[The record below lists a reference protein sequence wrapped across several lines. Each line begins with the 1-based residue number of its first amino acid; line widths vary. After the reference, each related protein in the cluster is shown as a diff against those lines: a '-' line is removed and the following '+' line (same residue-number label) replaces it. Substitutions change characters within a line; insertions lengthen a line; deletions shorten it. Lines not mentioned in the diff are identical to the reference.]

1 MSRISFMGG
10 MAARDC
16 SDGQLTQAATL
27 SIASIAAS
35 ERRAYGAFAAL
46 ERDGLVVDGRHLGSG
61 PAAAEQLAAGTDL
74 VLVMEESAQRARVAV
89 EVARRRARDAGIV
102 VVLPGATQGDTRG
115 LLAGGADALV
125 LESASHEVLAAAV
138 RAASLGQISIP
149 RPFRECLEPLA
160 LSHRDQQIIALV
172 AAGCMNAQIAE
183 RLSLAESTI
192 KAHLT
197 SVFRRLGV
205 RSRKE
210 AAAALF
216 ASDDDFRRAVLSSV
230 PPIHAQ
236 NVWR

>member
-27 SIASIAAS
+27 SIASIAGS
-35 ERRAYGAFAAL
+35 ERRAYAAFTAL

-149 RPFRECLEPLA
+149 RPFRECLEPPA

-210 AAAALF
+210 AAALF
-216 ASDDDFRRAVLSSV
+216 ASDDDFRRAVLSSL
-230 PPIHAQ
+230 PPIHVQ

>member
-1 MSRISFMGG
+1 
-10 MAARDC
+10 MAGVEARDS
-16 SDGQLTQAATL
+16 SDAQFTQVTL

-35 ERRAYGAFAAL
+35 ESCAYGMFAAL

-61 PAAAEQLAAGTDL
+61 PAAGEQLAAGTDL
-74 VLVMEESAQRARVAV
+74 VLVMEESPQRARAAV
-89 EVARRRARDAGIV
+89 EVARRRAPDAGIV
-102 VVLPGATQGDTRG
+102 VVLPWATQGDTRG
-115 LLAGGADALV
+115 LLASGADALV
-125 LESASHEVLAAAV
+125 VESARHEVLAAAV

-149 RPFRECLEPLA
+149 RPFRECLEPPA
-160 LSHRDQQIIALV
+160 LSHREQQIIALV
-172 AAGCMNAQIAE
+172 AAGCVNAQIAE

-210 AAAALF
+210 VTAALF

-230 PPIHAQ
+230 PAIHPQ
-236 NVWR
+236 NVRR